1 MMEFNVY
8 NATLNEF
15 VVIDFKI
22 RVTSKEKANIP
33 IIQITRQN
41 KNPKTI
47 FARELEDMNIAW
59 SYQQNSDLGFMSHDL
74 GF

>member
-22 RVTSKEKANIP
+22 RVTSKETANIP

-47 FARELEDMNIAW
+47 FARELEDMNIA
-59 SYQQNSDLGFMSHDL
+59 
-74 GF
+74 